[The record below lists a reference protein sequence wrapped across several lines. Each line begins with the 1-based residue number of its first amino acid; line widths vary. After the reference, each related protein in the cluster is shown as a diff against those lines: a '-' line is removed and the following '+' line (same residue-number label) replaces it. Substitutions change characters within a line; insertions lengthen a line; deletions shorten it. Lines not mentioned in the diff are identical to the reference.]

1 MRKIMKPVSKSI
13 YSKTFVTFMWAI
25 VCLSCDKPLIADV
38 DMAEIEILGKEICHE
53 DREVWVISLSRVNS
67 SKNYGSEIYYNNKNY
82 TNVVKTYYDLSEYY
96 EDTVNNYSVEFNEI
110 NATEPEC
117 TLNDSLPISLNTIHI
132 KNVRVSI

>member
-1 MRKIMKPVSKSI
+1 MKPVSKSI

-96 EDTVNNYSVEFNEI
+96 EDRDCSFKCV
-110 NATEPEC
+110 C
-117 TLNDSLPISLNTIHI
+117 
-132 KNVRVSI
+132 

>member
-1 MRKIMKPVSKSI
+1 MKPVSKSI
-13 YSKTFVTFMWAI
+13 YSKTFATFMLAI

-82 TNVVKTYYDLSEYY
+82 TNVVKTHYDLSEYY

-117 TLNDSLPISLNTIHI
+117 TLNDSLRISLNTIQI